1 MNHKER
7 RYFIKKA
14 VIGGLGIILPYGVA
28 GKDSAQS
35 FTENQEKINR
45 TSGPRKKV
53 IVGGAG
59 ISGLCCAYELMKK
72 GHEVIVLEASGR
84 YGGAYSR
91 YTMVFLMAFMLT
103 SVRKTLLN
111 QDMKIIGSTLK
122 SLVSR
127 FFLICIAKIGL
138 PELITNGILM
148 KCKKKR
154 MNRG

>member
-7 RYFIKKA
+7 RDFIKKA

-59 ISGLCCAYELMKK
+59 ISWFCCAYELMKK

-84 YGGAYSR
+84 YGGA
-91 YTMVFLMAFMLT
+91 VL
-103 SVRKTLLN
+103 SVH
-111 QDMKIIGSTLK
+111 D
-122 SLVSR
+122 
-127 FFLICIAKIGL
+127 GL
-138 PELITNGILM
+138 SADFGEENFTKPGYENY
-148 KCKKKR
+148 
-154 MNRG
+154 